1 MPLHCNNH
9 WGLFAIRNFM
19 SSFKSFL
26 KTKNTR
32 SIKLKIIYLDS
43 MLEFED
49 YDLLLALVDVLN
61 VIFIQLLKTRHNFNI
76 QLNKSLVTIKNI
88 DFEQLE
94 VPQ

>member
-19 SSFKSFL
+19 SSFQSFL

-61 VIFIQLLKTRHNFNI
+61 VIFIQLLKTRHNMNI
-76 QLNKSLVTIKNI
+76 QLNQSLVTIKNI

-94 VPQ
+94 VP